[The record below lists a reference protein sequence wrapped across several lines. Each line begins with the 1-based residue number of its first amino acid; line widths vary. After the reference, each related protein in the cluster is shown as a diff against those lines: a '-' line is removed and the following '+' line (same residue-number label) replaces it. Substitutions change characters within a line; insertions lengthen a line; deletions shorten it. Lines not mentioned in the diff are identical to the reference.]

1 MSNKEIKERVNNQIE
16 LANEIIELLDSDG
29 HDHDIRVID
38 LLDEMASAGI
48 ELVPLKDINV
58 ASIAYLSLIQD
69 RVSIDEIIKSFK
81 GQK

>member
-1 MSNKEIKERVNNQIE
+1 M
-16 LANEIIELLDSDG
+16 LDSDG